1 MNNEII
7 MKCEL
12 RPCIVE
18 GRKALFHSWQRSVDY
33 IPPLKGKHL
42 GGTTEYI
49 IGIIELENG
58 AIEKVFPEEIRF
70 IDNKVKSYFEENA
83 TVELKGE

>member
-1 MNNEII
+1 MNNEIT
-7 MKCEL
+7 MKYEL

-33 IPPLKGKHL
+33 IPPLKDKHL

-58 AIEKVFPEEIRF
+58 TIQQVSPDEIRF
-70 IDNKVKSYFEENA
+70 IDNKVKAYFEENA